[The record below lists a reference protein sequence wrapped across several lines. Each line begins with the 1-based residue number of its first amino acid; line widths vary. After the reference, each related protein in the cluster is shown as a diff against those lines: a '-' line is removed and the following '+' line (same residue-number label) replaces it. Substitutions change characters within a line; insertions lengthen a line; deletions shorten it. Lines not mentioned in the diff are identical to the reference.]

1 MANTID
7 MTDNPIVVGRGSF
20 PTAPSSYITPKVVS
34 EVYDNPYR
42 RNTLGMALS
51 TLAMGIG
58 EGMTGRPFLTN
69 FANNMYEQK
78 QAQLKYKQWQ
88 QEQQIKA
95 QEDAMQNQLRQS
107 QIDINKEVMKSLSSG
122 GGDKTKEGG
131 TEFAPED
138 YINKQVVRNV
148 RGIPQIMTIPE
159 LKPTLPPTMEKS
171 YRGILNT
178 ELAIKQNLKM
188 LQDDKTLEKYMSPL
202 EIKAWKGGNP
212 IGALGNLLIKMNP
225 KDANWSTFKAETDK
239 AFQTFRKETTGAQA
253 ALAELGWL
261 APDYPEA
268 DDNPTQYKRKAAV
281 ALQRM
286 AEAKEMLKN
295 SWGANYRVSNLTQ
308 QKEAKTEL
316 DMTDPRVKKALDAG
330 YKPEE
335 INAFLNKGKQNA
347 QAVIR

>member
-1 MANTID
+1 MAEQIQD
-7 MTDNPIVVGRGSF
+7 PML
-20 PTAPSSYITPKVVS
+20 
-34 EVYDNPYR
+34 ENPYKAYKDHPF
-42 RNTLGMALS
+42 LMGLS
-51 TLAMGIG
+51 TLAMGVG

-69 FANNMYEQK
+69 FNNNLYEQK

-88 QEQQIKA
+88 EQQKA
-95 QEDAMQNQLRQS
+95 QAVKDNMQNQLRQS
-107 QIDINKEVMKSLSSG
+107 QIDINKEVMKSLASG
-122 GGDKTKEGG
+122 GGEKSQEGG

-138 YINKQVVRNV
+138 YINKQVVRNI
-148 RGIPQIMTIPE
+148 RGIPQIMTVPE
-159 LKPTLPPTMEKS
+159 LKPVLPPTMEKS

-188 LQDDKTLEKYMSPL
+188 LEDDKSLEKYMSPF

-212 IGALGNLLIKMNP
+212 IGALGNILIKMNP

-268 DDNPTQYKRKAAV
+268 DDNPMQYKRKAAV

-286 AEAKEMLKN
+286 AEAKELLKN
-295 SWGANYRVSNLTQ
+295 TWGANYRVSNLTQ
-308 QKEAKTEL
+308 QKESKVEL

-335 INAFLNKGKQNA
+335 INAFLNKGK
-347 QAVIR
+347 

>member
-1 MANTID
+1 MAVDLGNIEITRRLGGNMADQNFINQQMARQSAIEPD
-7 MTDNPIVVGRGSF
+7 FSVQGVSSNPI
-20 PTAPSSYITPKVVS
+20 
-34 EVYDNPYR
+34 R
-42 RNTLGMALS
+42 R
-51 TLAMGIG
+51 GIG
-58 EGMTGRPFLTN
+58 TFFMGVGEGLTGRPFLTN
-69 FANNMYEQK
+69 FNNNLYEQK

-88 QEQQIKA
+88 QEQQIRAK
-95 QEDAMQNQLRQS
+95 EDAMQNELRQS
-107 QIDINKEVMKSLSSG
+107 QIDINKEVMKSLANG
-122 GGDKTKEGG
+122 TGEGKEGG

-138 YINKQVVRNV
+138 YMNKQIVRNV
-148 RGIPQIMTIPE
+148 RGIPQIITVPE

-188 LQDDKTLEKYMSPL
+188 LDDDKTLEKYMSPF

-212 IGALGNLLIKMNP
+212 IGALGNILIKMNP

-286 AEAKEMLKN
+286 AEAKEMLKA
-295 SWGANYRVSNLTQ
+295 SWGANYRISNLS
-308 QKEAKTEL
+308 KEKESKVEL
-316 DMTDPRVKKALDAG
+316 DTTDPRVKRALDAG

-335 INAFLNKGKQNA
+335 INAFLNKGK
-347 QAVIR
+347 